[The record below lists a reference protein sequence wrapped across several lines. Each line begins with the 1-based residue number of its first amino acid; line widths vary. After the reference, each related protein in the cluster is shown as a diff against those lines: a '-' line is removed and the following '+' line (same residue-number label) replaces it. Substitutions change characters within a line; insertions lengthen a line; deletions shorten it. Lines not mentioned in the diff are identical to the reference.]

1 MDNDVEINPMTHS
14 KDLFEKWV
22 NNYPFFYNIQKEG
35 VVLYAA

>member
-14 KDLFEKWV
+14 DELFEKWV
-22 NNYPFFYNIQKEG
+22 DKYPFFNNIEREG